1 MDEVGGAIE
10 RVDDP
15 HMICIG
21 VAVGFARLFGQDAVV
36 GVGSEQGFDDGV
48 FAGQVDFGYKII
60 DLFLRNS
67 NSLHVQGGAVDDGAC
82 GACSL
87 DGYVEHG
94 VEIGRHEFLRTK
106 QCSPV
111 RCQRRMAH
119 FPMKLANRQGLSA
132 QFGHFEAL
140 RTGTMSP
147 MRTRFILIETS
158 HPGNVGA
165 AARALKVM
173 GFDEM
178 VLVAPRYNNVL
189 RKEETIQ
196 RASGAN
202 DVLDKTRIVDTLEEA
217 LDGISHLCATAMTP
231 RDFGPPTRSPRE
243 HFEMLLSRAQAQS
256 ATSFS
261 KTKEPIS
268 SIGFLF
274 GSERFGMKNE
284 DVYKCH
290 VALSIP
296 TNPQFGSLNL
306 AAALQLVAYEW
317 RLALGGFPV
326 ASLVTESSLADAEQ
340 VSGML
345 GHFEKALVE
354 IGFLDPAAPKKLMP
368 RLNQLFNRANLTP
381 EEIHILRGVA
391 KAMIET
397 AQAKR

>member
-1 MDEVGGAIE
+1 
-10 RVDDP
+10 
-15 HMICIG
+15 
-21 VAVGFARLFGQDAVV
+21 
-36 GVGSEQGFDDGV
+36 
-48 FAGQVDFGYKII
+48 
-60 DLFLRNS
+60 
-67 NSLHVQGGAVDDGAC
+67 
-82 GACSL
+82 
-87 DGYVEHG
+87 
-94 VEIGRHEFLRTK
+94 
-106 QCSPV
+106 
-111 RCQRRMAH
+111 MAH
-119 FPMKLANRQGLSA
+119 FPMNLADRKGLWA
-132 QFGHFEAL
+132 EFGLFGWAG
-140 RTGTMSP
+140 TGTMWA

-173 GFDEM
+173 GFDDM
-178 VLVAPRYNNVL
+178 VLVAPRYANVL

-202 DVLDKTRIVDTLEEA
+202 DVLDKTRIVSTLEEA
-217 LDGISHLCATAMTP
+217 LDGISHVCATAMTP

-243 HFEMLLSRAQAQS
+243 HFDLLLRRSL
-256 ATSFS
+256 T
-261 KTKEPIS
+261 KTASEIVKPAEAIS

-296 TNPQFGSLNL
+296 TNPDFGSLNL

-326 ASLVTESSLADAEQ
+326 ASPAGESGLADAAQ
-340 VSGML
+340 VAGLL
-345 GHFEKALVE
+345 GHLEQALIE
-354 IGFLDPAAPKKLMP
+354 IGFLDPEAPKKLMP

>member
-1 MDEVGGAIE
+1 
-10 RVDDP
+10 
-15 HMICIG
+15 
-21 VAVGFARLFGQDAVV
+21 
-36 GVGSEQGFDDGV
+36 
-48 FAGQVDFGYKII
+48 
-60 DLFLRNS
+60 
-67 NSLHVQGGAVDDGAC
+67 
-82 GACSL
+82 
-87 DGYVEHG
+87 
-94 VEIGRHEFLRTK
+94 
-106 QCSPV
+106 
-111 RCQRRMAH
+111 MAH
-119 FPMKLANRQGLSA
+119 FPMNLADRKGLWA
-132 QFGHFEAL
+132 EFGLFGWAG
-140 RTGTMSP
+140 TGTMWA

-173 GFDEM
+173 GFDDM
-178 VLVAPRYNNVL
+178 VLVAPRYANVL

-202 DVLDKTRIVDTLEEA
+202 DVLDKTRIVGTLEEA
-217 LDGISHLCATAMTP
+217 LDGISHVCATAMTP

-243 HFEMLLSRAQAQS
+243 HFDLLLGRSL
-256 ATSFS
+256 T
-261 KTKEPIS
+261 KTASEIVKPAEAIS

-296 TNPQFGSLNL
+296 TNPDFGSLNL

-326 ASLVTESSLADAEQ
+326 ASPAGESGLADAAQ
-340 VSGML
+340 VAGLL
-345 GHFEKALVE
+345 GHLEQALIE
-354 IGFLDPAAPKKLMP
+354 IGFLDPEAPKKLIP